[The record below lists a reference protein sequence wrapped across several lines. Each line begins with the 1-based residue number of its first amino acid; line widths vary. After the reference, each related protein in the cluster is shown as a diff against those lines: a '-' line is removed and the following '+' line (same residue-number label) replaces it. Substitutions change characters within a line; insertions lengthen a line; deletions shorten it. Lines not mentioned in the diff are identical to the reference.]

1 MESSNFEK
9 ERTKFLE
16 ELSGLRKSI
25 EWYKQTY
32 EERSLAGIIYDRISK
47 KYGKY
52 IHQPKIKIN
61 KTHSLLSGKI
71 LCIIANHNYS
81 NNASSLHQ
89 LFSNYYDS
97 AIIDSGSDSPPKKSL
112 KLENIYYSGLLN
124 QAYSIAKYK
133 DYKYLLFICSD
144 VEITSDEALKMF
156 NRLSTIDL
164 SKIGLYSPSS
174 TGLSHKFC
182 KKQTSNNL
190 REVPFAE
197 GFIFLCDMEILDHIC
212 PIDTKKN
219 LYGWGIDIIQ
229 SFYAKEKNKLCVVD
243 DNVEVNH
250 LAGTGYSRE
259 IAKIEMLSWIKS
271 LSNESL
277 FTFFENATEL
287 VES

>member
-1 MESSNFEK
+1 MESSDFEK
-9 ERTKFLE
+9 ERAKFLE
-16 ELSGLRKSI
+16 EISGLRKSV

-32 EERSLAGIIYDRISK
+32 EERSLAGIVYDRIYK
-47 KYGKY
+47 KFT
-52 IHQPKIKIN
+52 HHPKIKIN

-81 NNASSLHQ
+81 KNASSLHQ
-89 LFSNYYDS
+89 LFLNYYDC
-97 AIIDSGSDSPPKKSL
+97 AILDSGSDSPPKNSL
-112 KLENIYYSGLLN
+112 KFENIYYSGLLN
-124 QAYSIAKYK
+124 QAYSIAKEEN
-133 DYKYLLFICSD
+133 YKYLLFICSD
-144 VEITSDEALKMF
+144 VEVNLNEASKMF
-156 NRLSTIDL
+156 NRLSSIDL
-164 SKIGLYSPSS
+164 NKIGLYSPAS

-182 KKQTSNNL
+182 KKHSSNNL

-197 GFIFLCDMEILDHIC
+197 GFIFLCDVEILERIC
-212 PIDTKKN
+212 PIDTQKN
-219 LYGWGIDIIQ
+219 LYGWGIDIVQ

-271 LSNESL
+271 FGNESL
-277 FTFFENATEL
+277 FSFFKNVTQL